1 MSRLLRSRT
10 LHVAVTAAAALLL
23 GRGAAACGSCAGAA
37 DDATAAATTAT
48 ETETG
53 SAVTAIV
60 AGTVHVGDG
69 TVLEDGVIVV
79 RDGRIVSVAAGGAIP
94 DGADVVRLESAHV
107 TPGLV
112 DANARLEAR
121 DLVAANARAAG
132 RSPLVQL
139 LTCSIHG
146 EGDPCS
152 CFGPELCRL
161 SASHQDLEEEDM
173 ICPLCGFP
181 GPPGIHDLISGV
193 QQGGP
198 TPTESSAEV
207 VPHTW
212 VADSLNLRS
221 ADLER
226 LAAEGVTTVYASPD
240 NAAVIG
246 PRGAIVRTAGPIT
259 ERIVRE
265 AADVHAVM
273 GTDSFRVGGG
283 NSPPFRSFVGVNT
296 RRPGSRMGV
305 AWVFRKAMY
314 DTINDAK
321 GHAVGGADTPPHEAL
336 PVLADVLE
344 GEVPLRF
351 AARSQRDIEKAIRL
365 ADEFGLRFTLLE
377 AIEAHT
383 TLEQLTAGGTR
394 VVFGPISMERGGW
407 RDEADT
413 RFTTFVDLVRAGVPT
428 ALSAMDRREEDGL
441 ARQAMYAMKSG
452 ATLQEALRAVTLT
465 PAEILGIEDEVGS
478 VATGKRA
485 DLVVWSGE
493 PFAATSRAVMVMAGG
508 EVVVDRRD
516 EDERSATTELPDEI

>member
-10 LHVAVTAAAALLL
+10 LHVALTAVAALAL
-23 GRGAAACGSCAGAA
+23 GRGAAACGACAADGAA
-37 DDATAAATTAT
+37 DAATTDESA
-48 ETETG
+48 
-53 SAVTAIV
+53 AVTAIV
-60 AGTVHVGDG
+60 ADAVHVGDG
-69 TVLEDGVIVV
+69 TVLEDGVVV
-79 RDGRIVSVAAGGAIP
+79 IEDGRIVSAVAGGAVP
-94 DGADVVRLESAHV
+94 AGATVVRLESAHV

-132 RSPLVQL
+132 RSPLVDL

-146 EGDPCS
+146 EADPCS

-161 SASHQDLEEEDM
+161 SASHVDIEAQDL

-181 GPPGIHDLISGV
+181 GPADIGDLISGV
-193 QQGGP
+193 DRGGP
-198 TPTESSAEV
+198 SPTESSSEV

-246 PRGAIVRTAGPIT
+246 PRGAVVRTAGPIS
-259 ERIVRE
+259 ERLVRE
-265 AADVHAVM
+265 AADVHAVL
-273 GTDSFRVGGG
+273 GSDSFRVGGG
-283 NSPPFRSFVGVNT
+283 NAPPFRSFVSVNT

-305 AWVFRKAMY
+305 AWVFRKAMH
-314 DTINDAK
+314 DTINHSK
-321 GHAVGGADTPPHEAL
+321 GHPIGGADTPPREAL
-336 PVLADVLE
+336 PVLQDVLE

-351 AARSQRDIEKAIRL
+351 AARSQRDIEKAFRL
-365 ADEFGLRFTLLE
+365 SSEFGLRFTLVE

-383 TLEQLTAGGTR
+383 TLEPLEASGTR

-407 RDEADT
+407 QNEADT
-413 RFTTFVDLVRAGVPT
+413 RFTTFLDLVRAGIPT

-441 ARQAMYAMKSG
+441 ARQAMYAIKSG

-465 PAEILGIEDEVGS
+465 PAEILGLEDELGS
-478 VATGKRA
+478 VAAGKRA

-493 PFAATSRAVMVMAGG
+493 PFAATSRPVMVMVGG

-516 EDERSATTELPDEI
+516 PSERSGGDGARTPDEI